1 MSGLSRRD
9 FFCTG
14 GRLIAGLG
22 AGTGALT
29 IIAPRT
35 FADEQ
40 GAVISEELSQ
50 LARKAA
56 GQAALLYDATL
67 CIGCRACE
75 LACNEDNQL
84 GRSEDEI
91 FAGRPAEDARA
102 LAPDVWTYVTFH
114 QIEGDPSTASWGK
127 VQCMHCIEPAC
138 VSSCPVEALEKTK
151 EGPVIYNQYKCLGCR
166 YCELACP
173 FLVPRFEWDTWNPYI
188 RKCDMC
194 WDLQQQG
201 QPPAC
206 VEACPTG
213 ALRWGTREEL
223 LIEAHA
229 RIEASPR
236 NYVHHVYGEQ
246 EAGGTAFL
254 HLAGRPFE
262 ELGYRRNLPY
272 QSYREYTKPSMLSV
286 PYVLSSLA
294 LALGSVAWMVNK
306 TKTRT
311 EHGETG
317 EPGPADG
324 KKGGAS

>member
-9 FFCTG
+9 FFRTG
-14 GRLIAGLG
+14 GRLAAGLG
-22 AGTGALT
+22 ASTGALT
-29 IIAPRT
+29 IIAPPTSAKERGT
-35 FADEQ
+35 AD
-40 GAVISEELSQ
+40 SEALEQ
-50 LARKAA
+50 LAEKAA

-75 LACNEDNQL
+75 LACNEKNQL
-84 GRSEDEI
+84 GRTDDEI

-138 VSSCPVEALEKTK
+138 VSSCPVVALEKTE

-173 FLVPRFEWDTWNPYI
+173 FLVPRFEWETWNPYI

-194 WDLQQQG
+194 YDRQQEG
-201 QPPAC
+201 KPPAC

-213 ALRWGTREEL
+213 ALLWGTREEL
-223 LIEAHA
+223 LADAKA

-236 NYVHHVYGEQ
+236 TYVHHVYGEH

-254 HLAGRPFE
+254 HLAGRPFD
-262 ELGYRRNLPY
+262 ELGYRRNLPLE
-272 QSYREYTKPSMLSV
+272 SYREYTKQSMLSV
-286 PYVLSSLA
+286 PYVLSTLA
-294 LALGSVAWMVNK
+294 LALGSVAWMVNR
-306 TKTRT
+306 TKIGS
-311 EHGETG
+311 EHGKSAEA
-317 EPGPADG
+317 GPAEG
-324 KKGGAS
+324 EKGGAA